1 MLSFLNTSSKK
12 AYANGRKDGMKN
24 KGNSGRENEGQW
36 AEDRREGES
45 ETRATLG
52 FKCSASFS
60 ISLAQ
65 IMGLPMGFKS
75 T

>member
-1 MLSFLNTSSKK
+1 M
-12 AYANGRKDGMKN
+12 A
-24 KGNSGRENEGQW
+24 REE
-36 AEDRREGES
+36 RREGEA
-45 ETRATLG
+45 ETKDTLG

-60 ISLAQ
+60 LSLAQ